1 MVSNIANVKN
11 AGHVGRWEEIFF
23 GEPGNIRW
31 QTTQSFFQMDA
42 RTLNRSPIL
51 IVEFSIV
58 SYFNISV
65 LDLPIGIVKCAKNC
79 HQVGVF
85 ALMDLSK
92 TCF

>member
-1 MVSNIANVKN
+1 MSKMPVMLGGGKK
-11 AGHVGRWEEIFF
+11 FF
-23 GEPGNIRW
+23 GGEPGNIRW

-51 IVEFSIV
+51 IVEFSIE
-58 SYFNISV
+58 SYFNIFV